1 MRTLSA
7 EAMITEL
14 LPCPHQL
21 WPHKGT
27 LKERNASWA
36 FCKALLESTLV
47 RSIVT
52 AHCSPAVLQRDC
64 HPLSERSWLYWHA
77 SATIPLLTA
86 SSVLSTLGP
95 YSKTSIWTPF
105 EHPIAAPELRK

>member
-1 MRTLSA
+1 MSSSA
-7 EAMITEL
+7 VASQGHAERAQCQLGFLQGSLGVNTCEVNCHRAL
-14 LPCPHQL
+14 QPCS
-21 WPHKGT
+21 
-27 LKERNASWA
+27 RA
-36 FCKALLESTLV
+36 ALLADT
-47 RSIVT
+47 
-52 AHCSPAVLQRDC
+52 VLQRDC

-86 SSVLSTLGP
+86 SSVLCTLGP